1 MTWAPFAVAAWL
13 FVAGLYGVVTSRHLV
28 HLIVCITVV
37 QASTYVLL
45 LGVGY
50 IAGGSAPIFYDIP
63 AGTRVVDP
71 IVQALC
77 LTDVVVEV
85 TVTALL
91 LSLAMQAEKR
101 FGTADP
107 EKLRPMKG

>member
-13 FVAGLYGVVTSRHLV
+13 FVAGLYGIVTSRHLI
-28 HLIVCITVV
+28 HLIVCVTIV

-45 LGVGY
+45 LAVGY
-50 IAGGSAPIFYDIP
+50 IAGGLAPIFYDVP
-63 AGTRVVDP
+63 VGTRVVDP

-91 LSLAMQAEKR
+91 LSLAVQAEKR

-107 EKLRPMKG
+107 AKLRPMRG